1 MDTSHQRVVSIIRDS
16 YLDELKDVLASD
28 IEEEDVVEFI
38 VELVN
43 DVTREVKQE
52 AYRDGIL

>member
-1 MDTSHQRVVSIIRDS
+1 MDTSHQRVVSIIRDR

-52 AYRDGIL
+52 AYRDGIF

>member
-1 MDTSHQRVVSIIRDS
+1 MNTSHQRVVSIIRDR

-52 AYRDGIL
+52 AYRDGIF

>member
-1 MDTSHQRVVSIIRDS
+1 MDTSHQRVVSIIRDR